1 MIEHKTFP
9 ILALALV
16 LIPFFPSCGY
26 RLRGTG
32 SSLPP
37 HIRSIQVP
45 MFKNQTT
52 RYQLDLRLTESVRD
66 ELVARGQ
73 LEVKAEG
80 SESDAVL
87 LGEIRTFKALPIGF
101 GQDASA
107 DSYNIVIVAKVVLRD
122 LINNR
127 VLFSNSNFTYQE
139 EYDVPEGTDF
149 ETVQQEAIERV
160 AVKFARTLIINILEG
175 F

>member
-1 MIEHKTFP
+1 MRR
-9 ILALALV
+9 V
-16 LIPFFPSCGY
+16 LMCLGMCLLSLSCGY

-37 HIRSIQVP
+37 HIQSIQVP
-45 MFKNQTT
+45 MFKNMTT
-52 RYQLDLRLTESVRD
+52 RYQLDLKLTESIRD
-66 ELVARGQ
+66 ELVARGK
-73 LEVKAEG
+73 VDVRAEG
-80 SESDAVL
+80 SDADAVL
-87 LGEIRTFKALPIGF
+87 LGEIRSFNTHPIGF

-107 DSYNIVIVAKVVLRD
+107 DSYNIVIVARIVLRD
-122 LINNR
+122 LVHNR
-127 VLFSNSNFTYQE
+127 VLFTNPSFTYQE